1 VPMAQPGL
9 LSSRPQ
15 PTAAPMTLARML
27 GWLMLVSSVI
37 WPRIVI
43 LSFWI
48 FGSTLGRAFDSWVV
62 PAIGFLVLP
71 WTTMTYA
78 LMWGISSDRVTGVVE
93 WAAVAVAVLFDLW
106 TYLGARHLFTT

>member
-1 VPMAQPGL
+1 MAQPGL
-9 LSSRPQ
+9 LSSKPE
-15 PTAAPMTLARML
+15 PTVPPVTLARMF
-27 GWLMLVSSVI
+27 GWLLLVSSVT

-62 PAIGFLVLP
+62 PAIGFFVLP

-78 LMWGISSDRVTGVVE
+78 LTWGISSDGVSGVE

-106 TYLGARHLFTT
+106 TYLGARHLLTA